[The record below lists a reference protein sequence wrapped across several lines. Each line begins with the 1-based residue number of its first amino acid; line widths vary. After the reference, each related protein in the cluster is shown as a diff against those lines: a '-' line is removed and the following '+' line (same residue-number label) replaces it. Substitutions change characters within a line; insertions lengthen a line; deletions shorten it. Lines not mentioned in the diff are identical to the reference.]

1 MLYPNRY
8 RFFVFYGSIEEA
20 TINLTSGE
28 GTITMSGRKLL
39 ISGRHFPLVFS
50 FFAHL
55 LPAEQTPG
63 FAQNPM
69 QRNIETVYVHL
80 LVSVPSLPSRSNR
93 ASLDAWKT
101 LTTTR
106 SSRSNG

>member
-69 QRNIETVYVHL
+69 QRNIETSTSWYLYQAFPVDL
-80 LVSVPSLPSRSNR
+80 IGR
-93 ASLDAWKT
+93 AWTPGK
-101 LTTTR
+101 R
-106 SSRSNG
+106 